1 MRPVAAP
8 GVAAIRNAAKPAM
21 NGHVAMRR
29 RGPSPHLATVQR
41 RHPVRTDRDVLN
53 PAPAAAA
60 LTRAPVADAPTP
72 VRVVAVRMPGPAVAD
87 RIPVP
92 VGRQPAR
99 EAHAPTLARDAPV
112 AGSV

>member
-29 RGPSPHLATVQR
+29 RGPNPHHATVRR

-53 PAPAAAA
+53 PAPVAAA
-60 LTRAPVADAPTP
+60 LTP
-72 VRVVAVRMPGPAVAD
+72 VRVVAVRTPGPAVAD

-92 VGRQPAR
+92 VVRQPAR
-99 EAHAPTLARDAPV
+99 EALAPTPARDAPV
-112 AGSV
+112 ARSV